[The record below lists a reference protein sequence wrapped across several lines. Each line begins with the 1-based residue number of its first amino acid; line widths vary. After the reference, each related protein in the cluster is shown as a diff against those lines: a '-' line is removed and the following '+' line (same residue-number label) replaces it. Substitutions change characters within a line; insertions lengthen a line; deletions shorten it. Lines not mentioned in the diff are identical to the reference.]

1 MHEAYLYER
10 SEDGKVRCFLCN
22 HRCVISEGKRG
33 ICGVRENRE
42 GTLYSLVYGL
52 PVAQHVDP
60 IEKKPLFH
68 FFPGSRAYSVATVGC
83 NFRCLHCQNYDISQ
97 MPRDYG
103 RIAGEEASPE
113 DIVRAALRTGCK
125 SISYTY
131 TEPTV
136 FFELAFETA
145 RLAHSRG
152 LYNNFITNGYMTQ
165 EALYDIAPFLD
176 AANVDLKAFTEEHY
190 RKVCGARLQ
199 PVLDS
204 LKLMKRLG
212 IWVEVTTLIIP
223 GLNDDEPQLRDIAR
237 FIKDELG
244 PETPWHVTAFFPT
257 YRMTDRPRTPPSS
270 LRRARE
276 IGLEEGLKYVYT
288 GNIPGEEGEH
298 TYCPSCGRVLIR
310 RYGFYIV
317 ERSLKDGRCTGCG
330 TRLDGVGLD
339 WGGS

>member
-10 SEDGKVRCFLCN
+10 LEDGKVRCFLCN
-22 HRCVISEGKRG
+22 HRCTVSQGDRG
-33 ICGVRENRE
+33 ICGVRENRD
-42 GTLYSLVYGL
+42 GVLYSLVYGI
-52 PVAQHVDP
+52 PIAQHVDP

-68 FFPGSRAYSVATVGC
+68 FFPGSRAYSIATVGC

-97 MPRDYG
+97 MPKDHG
-103 RIAGEEASPE
+103 KIVGEE
-113 DIVRAALRTGCK
+113 VRAAMRTGCR

-136 FFELAFETA
+136 FFEFAFEAA
-145 RLAHSRG
+145 RLAHGRG
-152 LYNNFITNGYMTQ
+152 LYNNFITNGYMTP

-176 AANVDLKAFTEEHY
+176 AANVDLKAFREDFY
-190 RKVCGARLQ
+190 RKICGARLQ

-237 FIKDELG
+237 FVREDLG

-257 YRMTDRPRTPPSS
+257 YRMTDRPRTSPA
-270 LRRARE
+270 LLCRARE

-288 GNIPGEEGEH
+288 GNVPGEEGEH

-339 WGGS
+339 REDK